1 MNLRKLVKQ
10 TNLTIFEKLVKTFR
24 KNNALRLEIRK
35 KNMTDTNRISFVIRN
50 IDKDLTVL
58 PVG

>member
-24 KNNALRLEIRK
+24 KNNALELKIRK
-35 KNMTDTNRISFVIRN
+35 K
-50 IDKDLTVL
+50 KYH
-58 PVG
+58 